1 MPTDTLNV
9 VEVLK
14 PGLATSVQDAGRQ
27 GYYRV
32 GIPPSGSLDQYSS
45 RAANLLVGNAEDAA
59 VLELTLL
66 GPELLFHSDALI
78 AVTGAEMIPKVD
90 GVAYAGNMALRI
102 RAGSRLTFDYVK
114 RGARA
119 YLAISGGIDV
129 PVVLGSRSTY
139 TLGAIGGLAG
149 RRLQKGD
156 RLAIGAKSGPKDEA
170 KNAKPA
176 EGVELP
182 PALRA
187 KLETTVEL
195 RVLPGLYH
203 YRLTPE
209 SAQTFF
215 DDEWT
220 VAPEADRIGYRYK
233 NGRPLHF
240 MDREQPFG
248 AGADPSNIVDACYP
262 IGSIQVPAGL
272 EPIILHRDA
281 VSGGGY
287 ATIGTVISADMDLIG
302 QMQPNYRA
310 RFVSVTM
317 NEALAAR
324 REYQRRL
331 AQLRES
337 LAR

>member
-9 VEVLK
+9 IEVLK
-14 PGLATSVQDAGRQ
+14 PGLATSVQDTGRQ
-27 GYYRV
+27 GYYHV

-45 RAANLLVGNAEDAA
+45 RAANLLVGNVEDAA
-59 VLELTLL
+59 ALEFTLL
-66 GPELLFHSDALI
+66 GPELLFHSETLI
-78 AVTGAEMIPKVD
+78 ALTGAEMTPKID
-90 GVAYAGNMALRI
+90 GVAYPSNTALRI
-102 RAGSRLTFDYVK
+102 RAGSKLSFDYVK

-119 YLAISGGIDV
+119 YLAIAGGIDV
-129 PVVLGSRSTY
+129 PAVLGSRSTY
-139 TLGAIGGLAG
+139 TLGAIGGLEG

-156 RLAIGAKSGPKDEA
+156 RLKMGAS
-170 KNAKPA
+170 NAKLS

-182 PALRA
+182 AALRA
-187 KLETTVEL
+187 KLDTTVEL
-195 RVLPGLYH
+195 RVLTGLYH
-203 YRLTPE
+203 YRLTSE

-302 QMQPNYRA
+302 QMQPNHRA

-324 REYQRRL
+324 REYRHRL
-331 AQLRES
+331 ALLREA
-337 LAR
+337 LAH